1 MNYALAGFDR
11 RADAVSIPRIWLTLA
26 LSVLIHAAALIT
38 LLPHLG
44 SLSPWQGLGD
54 EKTDRLEVELAS
66 QPGGKA
72 AAPALPAPA
81 PSPAVPAQAAAAPPP
96 RKPPTPSREARATL
110 AARAE
115 PRPANP
121 QPSQPALTIP
131 APQAPAAPPPKPEP
145 AAEPSRATPARV
157 ADAQAAA
164 SVGGDLSSFIAARR
178 RMRAL
183 ESGEAESDS
192 ERRDRIVASNM
203 PAAQSPID
211 ERRRRGGGIF
221 EITRMTY
228 DDAEFLFFG
237 WNKDVGRRTTQAFE
251 VRIGNNS
258 DMRIAVVRR
267 MIELIRESEKTDF
280 RWDSYRLGRVVVL
293 SARPEDNAGLEE
305 FMMHEFFDP
314 KPGSSP
320 R

>member
-26 LSVLIHAAALIT
+26 LSILIHAAALIT
-38 LLPHLG
+38 LVPHLG
-44 SLSPWQGLGD
+44 GLSPWQGLGD
-54 EKTDRLEVELAS
+54 DKTDRLEVELVS
-66 QPGGKA
+66 QPGTKA
-72 AAPALPAPA
+72 MPSAPPTVA
-81 PSPAVPAQAAAAPPP
+81 PSPAVRAQAPAAPTRAPP
-96 RKPPTPSREARATL
+96 KPSRETRATL
-110 AARAE
+110 TARAE

-121 QPSQPALTIP
+121 QPSLPALSVP

-145 AAEPSRATPARV
+145 PVAASRGTPATV
-157 ADAQAAA
+157 AEAQAAA

-203 PAAQSPID
+203 PSTQSPID

-251 VRIGNNS
+251 VRLGDNS
-258 DMRIAVVRR
+258 DMRIAIVRR
-267 MIELIRESEKTDF
+267 MIALIRDYEKGDF
-280 RWDSYRLGRVVVL
+280 RWDSYRLGRIVVL

-305 FMMHEFFDP
+305 FMLHEFFDP
-314 KPGSSP
+314 KSGSPP

>member
-26 LSVLIHAAALIT
+26 LSILLHAAALIT
-38 LLPHLG
+38 LVPHLG
-44 SLSPWQGLGD
+44 GLSPWQGLGD
-54 EKTDRLEVELAS
+54 DKTDRLEVELVS
-66 QPGGKA
+66 QPGTKA
-72 AAPALPAPA
+72 TPAAPPTAA
-81 PSPAVPAQAAAAPPP
+81 PSPAVRPQAAAAPT
-96 RKPPTPSREARATL
+96 RAPPTPSRETRATL
-110 AARAE
+110 SARTE

-121 QPSQPALTIP
+121 QPSPPALTVP

-145 AAEPSRATPARV
+145 AVEPSRATPTTV
-157 ADAQAAA
+157 AEAQAAA

-183 ESGEAESDS
+183 ESAEAESDS

-203 PAAQSPID
+203 PASQSPID

-251 VRIGNNS
+251 VRLGDNS
-258 DMRIAVVRR
+258 DMRIAIVRR
-267 MIELIRESEKTDF
+267 MIALIRDYEKGDF

-293 SARPEDNAGLEE
+293 SARPEDTAGLEE
-305 FMMHEFFDP
+305 FMLHEFFDP
-314 KPGSSP
+314 KPGSPP

>member
-1 MNYALAGFDR
+1 MSYALAGFDR
-11 RADAVSIPRIWLTLA
+11 RPDAVQIPRVWLTLA
-26 LSVLIHAAALIT
+26 LSILIHAVALVT
-38 LLPHLG
+38 LAPHLAG
-44 SLSPWQGLGD
+44 TSPWAIPGD
-54 EKTDRLEVELAS
+54 DKNDRLEVELVSQSGAKAAS
-66 QPGGKA
+66 LAPPA
-72 AAPALPAPA
+72 AAPTPPVR
-81 PSPAVPAQAAAAPPP
+81 PQVVPK
-96 RKPPTPSREARATL
+96 RTPPTASRETRATL

-115 PRPANP
+115 PRPTP
-121 QPSQPALTIP
+121 PASPPTLSVP
-131 APQAPAAPPPKPEP
+131 APQSPPPPPPKPEP
-145 AAEPSRATPARV
+145 VVEPVRPSPANVAE
-157 ADAQAAA
+157 AQAAA

-183 ESGEAESDS
+183 ESGAAESER

-203 PAAQSPID
+203 PSTQSPID

-237 WNKDVGRRTTQAFE
+237 WNQEAGRRTTQAFE
-251 VRIGNNS
+251 VRLGSNS

-267 MIELIRESEKTDF
+267 MIALIREYEKNDF
-280 RWDSYRLGRVVVL
+280 RWESYRLGRIVVL

-305 FMMHEFFDP
+305 FMLHEFFDP
-314 KPGSSP
+314 KPESSA